1 MSPVFFS
8 ISWNQGEILQMSSP
22 SIDDLKREAQEVFG
36 QALSDEKLE
45 IYKGR
50 LPTMLENVRLLAA
63 WGKRLDQAQP
73 AQIQCPVEV
82 EAAGKDNADG

>member
-1 MSPVFFS
+1 MPP
-8 ISWNQGEILQMSSP
+8 P
-22 SIDDLKREAQEVFG
+22 SIDDLKREALDVFG

-50 LPTMLENVRLLAA
+50 LPTMLDNVRLLAA

-73 AQIQCPVEV
+73 AQIQSPVEV
-82 EAAGKDNADG
+82 KAAGKDNVDG